1 MCFSHIQV
9 KLTHVI
15 QKCSTGPQIIFF
27 VKIFQVHSVNNMWSK
42 GMLLCILIVYCN
54 AVVNEETSR
63 FLNENGFG
71 NLEPTFLDEEIE
83 VRQIPR
89 MPDNLLDDLQVKLT
103 HVFKYSQ
110 MFNMTSDYIF
120 CEVFPSSLSQQYVV
134 KGDAT
139 LHSHRLL

>member
-27 VKIFQVHSVNNMWSK
+27 VTDSSEANS
-42 GMLLCILIVYCN
+42 
-54 AVVNEETSR
+54 
-63 FLNENGFG
+63 
-71 NLEPTFLDEEIE
+71 
-83 VRQIPR
+83 
-89 MPDNLLDDLQVKLT
+89 
-103 HVFKYSQ
+103 
-110 MFNMTSDYIF
+110 FNWTSDYIF